1 MKSAR
6 YIAILMLLHLVIAGV
21 WAQSTNTLTIP
32 DVKARYGKVWLPVI
46 VDNTDEIVAMQFDLT
61 LPKNVTIYDGTSFE
75 LMERSQGMVA
85 SVTLL
90 RDNVYR
96 VLLYSPDNFHIA
108 GHTGEVMRI
117 ALDIPKTL
125 QEGESYYFN
134 VNDAVLSKVSG
145 ENVLSGVT
153 AGSLYIKKGPDLLVK
168 DVVVEADDPG
178 PGDKVSVSWKVA
190 NVGEMDTGNG
200 WKEYVSLVT
209 LDGNARKTIAERT
222 YNENLVSGAEV
233 SRSLETR
240 LPNIIG
246 ADGLSRVKVEI
257 VPLNASDEASDV
269 RGNNTMVSTATIDVQ
284 KQLTLDI
291 SPKTVKE
298 GGSTPVKVKLTRSGR
313 TDISQTFNI
322 SATQDSRVNI
332 PDEITISSGSSFF
345 ELNLNIVGN
354 DEADAD
360 SVINVTIEGND
371 YQPVSGSFKIKDNIY
386 PMLGFASSSKD
397 VYEGRSFQLN
407 ITRNFANQKPLEVE
421 IASDSP
427 GRFEFPSKVTM
438 QPGEFI
444 KSVEVK
450 VIDNDEI
457 ETDESFSFRATTAQY
472 ESGECL
478 VMFHD
483 NDLPSLSFIV
493 SPDAIGEAQGVESPA
508 IGVIRSTDKL
518 NTSIEFRFSN
528 DSKGELKLPESVI
541 MASGSK
547 EVQFPI
553 SIEKDNTDN
562 EGNRTYN
569 ITAMVY
575 SPSCGCTLSG
585 SVGALSTTLTIIDDD
600 GPALQIG
607 SKSTAVLEGSKGNV
621 FVIKSNNTPATD
633 LRLHIS
639 SNRDDM
645 LVYNHE
651 LTLPKG
657 SSSVQLLVDVKS
669 NSEQGDDG
677 LATFK
682 VQADGYAMGSYTFM
696 ITDQNL
702 PDATVRIMP
711 EKTVVESEGVLPVVL
726 CVRNTGNAVL
736 SSGVPIAIELVQ
748 DNIIKNKVV
757 TTLSHTVEAGDSIL
771 VNYNYALPNLVG
783 QYILS
788 AHINPTQKS
797 VKELIYVNNSSND
810 VSISIVSPISLTAKA
825 DKSFYRNGEVVTV
838 SGQASG
844 DKGKNTEVKVY
855 FVNYVNGKP
864 VRQEM
869 KVKTDDKGQYSYAWH
884 PVSTQIG
891 HYSVGACYPTD
902 NNYEEMDA
910 FDIAGLRVSQSYFK
924 RKLVLSQTDT
934 VRIKVYN
941 PLDIRQTNLN
951 VTAKGQHKGCDASFS
966 CPDNIEA
973 GDSINLEIY
982 LKGTELTQGKTYM
995 SLPLEITTAEGSV
1008 LSIGQLYYYVNPP
1021 KAYLWTNTKTIN
1033 TTMTMGQVKEYPI
1046 IIHNKGL
1053 ASTGNITVNMEKSLS
1068 HWISPKSV
1076 APIEPGDSATVVFKF
1091 TPDESMELNKAKAG
1105 YFVLNCQEKGTGVTI
1120 YFNIT
1125 PVTDIKGKLT
1135 LDVVDN
1141 FTYYGIDEDTQLANT
1156 LANTNSLDSAPH
1168 VDNAKVTVRNPGTNE
1183 LVAEGMTAGNGL
1195 FMMELP
1201 GGFYNFTVEAEGHKK
1216 STFTKEVPSGTD
1228 TKHEVMLWCD
1238 DYLETSWS
1246 VEETEIE
1253 DEYKGSTSYTFET
1266 RVPVPRLIVTFPKER
1281 PLPGTVFPVS
1291 FANKGYVNA
1300 YEANLSL
1307 SVSNGYELEF
1317 LNETYWDV
1325 LGPNQS
1331 QIVYVKLM
1339 ENDNKPAQAK
1349 RIDIG
1354 SIDPEDCSTLALMAG
1369 ANANVKCDKYSDGI
1383 RVSYQMEWGKIKCV
1397 SDPPPSSPGSYP
1409 PPSGPPTMEEED
1421 DNPDKPKDKEPKGPK
1436 GPTETTVLDCFSCNF
1451 DCPTLN
1457 YLVVRVGG
1465 NPLLMDDRR
1474 NGVAADGVSKVKIL
1488 LGPGSKYPPNICSD
1502 GESHYWYLSE
1512 PLGKLS
1518 GCLNDWQIVYYT
1530 APESLPEGEKSHTV
1544 YAIHEWTWKGCS
1556 GKERIPIEI
1565 RRPPLL
1571 LLHGLNDANSEGM
1584 NKIKDY
1590 VVSQGLYD
1598 SEQVCNQ
1605 GYGSRSN
1612 AHFKQN
1618 QNVAAPQIE
1627 QLINTYREKY
1637 GLVATK
1643 VDIVGY
1649 SMGGVL
1655 ARLHV
1660 QYNNNKNVNKVITV
1674 NTPHSGSEVGDI
1686 VMWHPALWKLV
1697 KMFGYN
1703 PLDAVSDLATE
1714 SAATDV
1720 YLNDTTAL
1728 KKMEDIAVHA
1738 IVTKYPLGDML
1749 AAGAMA
1755 TDFLA
1760 MCSMPGSFGSLVA
1773 LTITVAAKAA
1783 PNVVVG
1789 DMEMK
1794 DLEWMKFSDLVV
1806 TTESQMG
1813 GLGWEN
1819 ITYIT
1824 GPNHLESPKDAKV
1837 HSAIATALTAAPSS
1851 SMFSKSGFHP
1861 SNLCY
1866 TKMSAPRK
1874 DEGKKKIRHADMQLQ
1889 AWRDGNTLYAKAN
1902 KMEDMSQMIVAVFDN
1917 QNSHVT
1923 LGDTLMCEIPST
1935 FSGDVSVYVMCLDA
1949 KDEALTDS
1957 TTVNI
1962 PQPQT
1967 TPKSISYGGSAVFT
1981 IGYDRGII
1989 LKCLWDDGSE
1999 TYVEPNR
2006 VESAQGKVVW
2016 TDGEIKANEAGE
2028 DVLTFYYNDLSCTAP
2043 IEVYKYVK
2051 IVEDYEN
2058 EDGQNS
2064 GNGTGGVDDE
2074 DEDEDDEN
2082 SASVCSSIKLV
2093 ISQKMVMTRQAFRGT
2108 LSLKNKLEDIP
2119 MKNVKFILDVR
2130 DANGKVATSREMQV
2144 DVESLVG
2151 LTGEKNLTSGWTLA
2165 PKTEGKVTILFIPS
2179 RYAAPTEPMIYSFG
2193 GTLTYTD
2200 PYTDRT
2206 ISRQFTPVKLE
2217 VRPSPVLE
2225 LAYFMQRDVL
2235 GDDPLTEEVEPMEP
2249 AEFALLVNNKG
2260 YGDAKNVKITTDQPE
2275 IIENEKGI
2283 AIDFEIVSSQLNGG
2297 EKHLALGESVESDF
2311 GTIEAHSQAY
2321 AQWWLQSSLLGHFTE
2336 YDVDVTH
2343 VTSYNNP
2350 DLSLIEENPVIHELI
2365 HGFDCYGN
2373 DGKKLRGFLVNDI
2386 HDKKDQ
2392 PDHVYFTDATDEG
2405 VFTAF
2410 DMQCERSSE
2419 LVYKL
2424 NVTPSVSGWNYG
2436 VMTDPTNGKGELQ
2449 SIVRERDGKVL
2460 ATDNVWRTD
2469 RTLRDGKDPVYENK
2483 LHFVGNFTDGQES
2496 YILTF
2501 SPAPDLTLDVEN
2513 VYGVPDENTL
2523 LQTPLKQVQVVFN
2536 KPIVATSFGVDDI
2549 TLVCQGQPVETTG
2562 VTITRMDDSQY
2573 QLDLSA
2579 ATLADGYYVLTILTN
2594 QITDQEGFNGKK
2606 GKQVSWVQYAGGM
2619 ASIVIK
2625 AEPEN
2630 GGTVSPTSGRYEY
2643 GKTIRL
2649 EAVPS
2654 EGYVFS
2660 YWSKDGVSLSEE
2672 AAYDYYIS
2680 DHAELHA
2687 VFLPQVYKVDISYN
2701 PQQGF
2706 IIGTP
2711 ARSYYYDYGT
2721 MLHLVA
2727 QPLDGYVL
2735 QRWMVNGLQA
2745 GVKDSCDVVVTGPMS
2760 IAPLF
2765 VDITVGLD
2773 GLVKRPGTIK
2783 YWPIPVDDL
2792 LYISGDFQQIREV
2805 KVYDV
2810 QGKVCLVCS
2819 DVGENGAVS
2828 LLSLPPGMYI
2838 LSVATDNGVYRGKVT
2853 KR

>member
-200 WKEYVSLVT
+200 WKEYISLVT
-209 LDGNARKTIAERT
+209 LDGNAIKSIAERT
-222 YNENLVSGAEV
+222 YNAKLVSGAEV

-240 LPNIIG
+240 LPDIIG
-246 ADGLSRVKVEI
+246 IDGLSRVKVEI

-269 RGNNTMVSTATIDVQ
+269 RGNNTIVSDATIDVQ
-284 KQLTLDI
+284 KQLTLTI

-298 GGSTPVKVKLTRSGR
+298 GGSTPVKVNLTRSGR

-332 PDEITISSGSSFF
+332 PDEITILSGSSFF

-371 YQPVSGSFKIKDNIY
+371 YQPVSGSFQIKDNIY

-397 VYEGRSFQLN
+397 VYEGRSFVLN

-427 GRFEFPSKVTM
+427 SRFEFPSKVTM
-438 QPGEFI
+438 QPGEFV

-518 NTSIEFRFSN
+518 NTSIDFRFSN
-528 DSKGELKLPESVI
+528 DSNGELKLPKNVI

-553 SIEKDNTDN
+553 YIERDNTDN
-562 EGNRTYN
+562 EGDRTYN

-585 SVGALSTTLTIIDDD
+585 SVGAISTTLTIIDDD
-600 GPALQIG
+600 GAALNI
-607 SKSTAVLEGSKGNV
+607 SSEKTAVLEGSKGNV
-621 FVIKSNNTPATD
+621 FTIKPNNAPATD
-633 LRLHIS
+633 LLLHIS

-669 NSEQGDDG
+669 NSENGDDG
-677 LATFK
+677 IATFK
-682 VQADGYAMGSYTFM
+682 VQADGYAMGTYTFM

-711 EKTVVESEGVLPVVL
+711 EKTVVEAEGVLSMVL

-736 SSGVPIAIELVQ
+736 DSGIPISIELAKGG
-748 DNIIKNKVV
+748 IINNKVV
-757 TTLSHTVEAGDSIL
+757 TTLTQAVEAGDSIL
-771 VNYNYALPNLVG
+771 MNYNYSVPNLVG
-783 QYILS
+783 QYIIKS
-788 AHINPTQKS
+788 HINPTHKS

-810 VSISIVSPISLTAKA
+810 VGISIVSPISFTAKV
-825 DKSFYRNGEVVTV
+825 DKKLYRAGEVVTV

-855 FVNYVNGKP
+855 FINYVNGKP
-864 VRQEM
+864 ARQEM
-869 KVKTDDKGQYSYAWH
+869 KVKTDDNGQYSYAWH
-884 PVSTQIG
+884 PASSQVG
-891 HYSVGACYPTD
+891 HFSVGACYPVD

-910 FDIAGLRVSQSYFK
+910 FDIAGLRVSQSYFQ
-924 RKLVLSQTDT
+924 RDLVLSQTDT

-941 PLDIRQTNLN
+941 PLDIRQTNLK
-951 VTAKGQHKGCDASFS
+951 VIAKGQHKGCEPSFS
-966 CPDNIEA
+966 CPDNIEG

-982 LKGTELTQGKTYM
+982 LKGTELTQGNTYL

-1008 LSIGQLYYYVNPP
+1008 LSIGQFYYYVNPP

-1033 TTMTMGQVKEYPI
+1033 TTMTMGETKEYPI
-1046 IIHNKGL
+1046 VIHNKGL
-1053 ASTGNITVNMEKSLS
+1053 ESTGTISMNMSAS
-1068 HWISPKSV
+1068 QSGWISPKSF
-1076 APIEPGDSATVVFKF
+1076 ASIEPGDSATVVLKF
-1091 TPDESMELNKAKAG
+1091 TRDEIMEINKPR
-1105 YFVLNCQEKGTGVTI
+1105 KGFFNLVCKDSWVRVD
-1120 YFNIT
+1120 FNIT
-1125 PVTDIKGKLT
+1125 PVTETKGKLT

-1156 LANTNSLDSAPH
+1156 LANTNSFDSAPH
-1168 VDNAKVTVRNPGTNE
+1168 VDDAKVTVRKPGTNE
-1183 LVAEGMTAGNGL
+1183 LVAEGTTSGNGL
-1195 FMMELP
+1195 FMVELP
-1201 GGFYNFTVEAEGHKK
+1201 GGFYKFTVEAEGHKK
-1216 STFTKEVPSGTD
+1216 TTFEKEIPSGLESR
-1228 TKHEVMLWCD
+1228 HEVMLFCD
-1238 DYLETSWS
+1238 DYLEASWG

-1253 DEYKGSTSYTFET
+1253 DEYKGTTSYTFET

-1291 FANKGYVNA
+1291 IANKGYVNA
-1300 YEANLSL
+1300 YEASLSL
-1307 SVSNGYELEF
+1307 GVSKGYELEF
-1317 LNETYWDV
+1317 LNETYWDI

-1339 ENDNKPAQAK
+1339 ESSNKPAQAK
-1349 RIDIG
+1349 RVDVGLID
-1354 SIDPEDCSTLALMAG
+1354 SEDCLTLALEAEVKG
-1369 ANANVKCDKYSDGI
+1369 NVKCDKYKDGI
-1383 RVSYQMEWGKIKCV
+1383 RVSYQMSWGKIKCV
-1397 SDPPPSSPGSYP
+1397 SNPPPSDGS
-1409 PPSGPPTMEEED
+1409 SNTGGSGGPPTKEIIIDDPDHPWDEE
-1421 DNPDKPKDKEPKGPK
+1421 PDGPA
-1436 GPTETTVLDCFSCNF
+1436 ETTVLDCFSCNF
-1451 DCPTLN
+1451 DCPTLK
-1457 YLVVRVGG
+1457 YLVARVGG
-1465 NPLLMDDRR
+1465 NPLSSADLRK
-1474 NGVAADGVSKVKIL
+1474 GVAADGVSKVKIL
-1488 LGPGSKYPPNICSD
+1488 LGPGSKFPPDICSE

-1512 PLGKLS
+1512 QLGELS

-1530 APESLPEGEKSHTV
+1530 APDHLPEGEKSHTV
-1544 YAIHEWTWKGCS
+1544 YVIHEWTWKDCS
-1556 GKERIPIEI
+1556 GKELIPIEI

-1571 LLHGLNDANSEGM
+1571 LLHGLNDSHSEGM

-1590 VVSQGLYD
+1590 VVNQGLYD

-1605 GYGSRSN
+1605 GYGNSSN

-1618 QNVAAPQIE
+1618 QNIAAPLID

-1643 VDIVGY
+1643 VDLVGY
-1649 SMGGVL
+1649 SMGGIL

-1660 QYNNNKNVNKVITV
+1660 QYNNNKNVNKIITV
-1674 NTPHSGSEVGDI
+1674 NTPHSGSQICDI
-1686 VMWHPALWKLV
+1686 VMWHPSLWPFVKAL
-1697 KMFGYN
+1697 GYN

-1728 KKMEDIAVHA
+1728 KKMNGIAIHA
-1738 IVTKYPLGDML
+1738 IVTKYPLKDML
-1749 AAGAMA
+1749 TAGAMA
-1755 TDFLA
+1755 TDLLA
-1760 MCSMPGSFGSLVA
+1760 ICSMPGSLGSLVA
-1773 LTITVAAKAA
+1773 LTITVAAKVA
-1783 PNVVVG
+1783 PNIVVG
-1789 DMEMK
+1789 DMELK
-1794 DLEWMKFSDLVV
+1794 DLEWMNNSDLAV
-1806 TTESQMG
+1806 TTMSQEG
-1813 GLGWEN
+1813 GLDWEN
-1819 ITYIT
+1819 ITFIN
-1824 GPNHLESPKDAKV
+1824 GPNHMESPKNSKV
-1837 HSAIATALTAAPSS
+1837 HEAVATALMAPPKS
-1851 SMFSKSGFHP
+1851 SMFYQNGFHP
-1861 SNLCY
+1861 FDEKY

-1874 DEGKKKIRHADMQLQ
+1874 DNSKKKILRADMQLQ

-1902 KMEDMSQMIVAVFDN
+1902 KMEGMSQMVVAVFDS
-1917 QNSHVT
+1917 QHSHVAI
-1923 LGDTLMCEIPST
+1923 GDTLMCEIPST
-1935 FSGDVSVYVMCLDA
+1935 FSGDASIYVLCLDEN
-1949 KDEALTDS
+1949 DEALTDS
-1957 TTVNI
+1957 TIVNI
-1962 PQPQT
+1962 PQPQA
-1967 TPKSISYGGSAVFT
+1967 TPKSVSYEGSNVFT
-1981 IGYDRGII
+1981 IGYDHGIT

-2016 TDGEIKANEAGE
+2016 TDGEIKANEAGD
-2028 DVLTFYYNDLSCTAP
+2028 DVVTFYYNDLSCTAP
-2043 IEVYKYVK
+2043 IEVYNYVK

-2058 EDGQNS
+2058 EDGQGS

-2074 DEDEDDEN
+2074 DEDEEN

-2093 ISQKMVMTRQAFRGT
+2093 ISQSMVMTRQAFRGT

-2179 RYAAPTEPMIYSFG
+2179 RYAAPTEPMVYSFG

-2206 ISRQFTPVKLE
+2206 ISRKFTPVKLE
-2217 VRPSPVLE
+2217 VRPSPILE
-2225 LAYFMQRDVL
+2225 LAYFMQRDVI
-2235 GDDPLTEEVEPMEP
+2235 GDDPLTEEVEPMVP

-2275 IIENEKGI
+2275 IVENEKGL

-2297 EKHLALGESVESDF
+2297 DKQLALGESVVSDF
-2311 GTIEAHSQAY
+2311 GTIVAHSQAY

-2373 DGKKLRGFLVNDI
+2373 DGNKLRGFLVNDI

-2405 VFTAF
+2405 VFMAL

-2424 NVTPSVSGWNYG
+2424 NVTPSIAGWNYG

-2619 ASIVIK
+2619 ASIIIK

-2649 EAVPS
+2649 EAVPA

-2660 YWSKDGVSLSEE
+2660 YWSKDGVTLSEE
-2672 AAYDYYIS
+2672 AVYDYYVS
-2680 DHAELHA
+2680 DHSELHA

-2721 MLHLVA
+2721 ILHLVA